1 MPARFDN
8 TYGEPTIK
16 VLAPCYST
24 YAKSS
29 SLEDISNYVLVFEP
43 LEKISLKGKVYDFS
57 QLTGYSVSVNQI
69 DSSTTKTSLG
79 SALGRAALGGAL
91 FGGVGALIGA
101 STAKTDTE
109 YESKTTITIFTNSL
123 SEPAIILDLILP
135 EKENIAR
142 IEGVLRIITE
152 KNTTAA
158 QKQEAPSKIKKLG
171 IGDITTIKKDKRE
184 VVIIGIKEEDGKTLY
199 ECLED
204 DGTGY
209 YSEEELD

>member
-1 MPARFDN
+1 MLTRIDN
-8 TYGEPTIK
+8 TFGEPTTKIF
-16 VLAPCYST
+16 APCYSNLSH
-24 YAKSS
+24 SS
-29 SLEDISNYVLVFEP
+29 SLEDACNYILVFEP
-43 LEKISLKGKVYDFS
+43 LKKISLKGKIYDYS
-57 QLTGYSVSVNQI
+57 QITSYSVSVNL

-152 KNTTAA
+152 KNTNAV
-158 QKQEAPSKIKKLG
+158 QMQEIPSKKKPG
-171 IGDITTIKKDKRE
+171 IGDITTIKKDNRE

>member
-43 LEKISLKGKVYDFS
+43 LEKISLKGKIYDFS
-57 QLTGYSVSVNQI
+57 QLTGYSVSVNQV

-91 FGGVGALIGA
+91 FGGIGALIGA

-158 QKQEAPSKIKKLG
+158 QMQETPSKKKLG

-184 VVIIGIKEEDGKTLY
+184 VVIIGIEEEAGKTLY

-204 DGTGY
+204 EGTGY
-209 YSEEELD
+209 YSEEELE